1 VPLTGMRRTIAKRTL
16 QNWQSIPHVF
26 VTLDVDMGAAMA
38 LRKQV
43 NEGRSKEEAISVN
56 DFVLKASALALV
68 THPQLNVSYSEE
80 GIQQHSA
87 VNLSV
92 AVALENG
99 LVAPVIVNA
108 QDRSLG
114 SIAREARRL
123 IGLVREG
130 KLSQD
135 ILNGGTF
142 QVSNL
147 GMFGVS
153 EFGSIISLPQ
163 AGALAVGAIQRVPGF
178 VGESDEVV
186 AKQIMKIT
194 VSADHRALDGAEAAK
209 FGAEVRR
216 LLENPMALLV
226 G

>member
-1 VPLTGMRRTIAKRTL
+1 MRRTIARRTL

-26 VTLDVDMGAAMA
+26 VTFDVDMGAALA

-43 NEGRSKEEAISVN
+43 NEGLPKEAQVSVN
-56 DFVLKASALALV
+56 DLVLKASATALV
-68 THPQLNVSYSEE
+68 SNPQLNVSYTEE
-80 GIQQHSA
+80 GIQQHDV
-87 VNLSV
+87 VNLSI
-92 AVALENG
+92 AVALESG
-99 LVAPVIVNA
+99 LVAPVLMNA
-108 QDRSLG
+108 HERSLG

-130 KLSQD
+130 KLTSD

-153 EFGSIISLPQ
+153 EFGSLISLPQ
-163 AGALAVGAIQRVPGF
+163 AAALAVGAIQRTPAF
-178 VGESDEVV
+178 VGDTDEVV

-209 FGAEVRR
+209 FGAEVKR
-216 LLENPMALLV
+216 LLENPLALLV

>member
-1 VPLTGMRRTIAKRTL
+1 MRRTIAKRTT
-16 QNWQSIPHVF
+16 QNWQAIPHVF
-26 VTLDVDMGAAMA
+26 VTLDVDMGAALA

-43 NEGRSKEEAISVN
+43 NEGLAKEAQISVN
-56 DFVLKASALALV
+56 DMILKASAMALV
-68 THPQLNVSYSEE
+68 AYPHVNVSYTDE

-87 VNLSV
+87 VNLSI
-92 AVALENG
+92 AVALDAG
-99 LVAPVIVNA
+99 LVAPVLLNA
-108 QDRSLG
+108 QNRSLG
-114 SIAREARRL
+114 SIARESKRL

-135 ILNGGTF
+135 ILSGGTF

-163 AGALAVGAIQRVPGF
+163 AAALAVGATQRVPAF
-178 VGESDEVV
+178 VGDTDEVV

-209 FGAEVRR
+209 FGAEIKR
-216 LLENPMALLV
+216 LLENPLALLV